1 MSESSGS
8 LYRMGTALAPPD
20 STNLTYDAAIQERLE
35 EEEEGAESQFLS
47 DSLVFS
53 PHVGCDRI
61 PIKGLLFVPP
71 GSSSDSS
78 SPPPPSALT
87 CNSWFAK
94 EFLPP
99 NGYSVLN
106 LIFLG
111 SSRILLV
118 PLAASACSIHTNSNA
133 TTTTTTTTTLWS
145 MKDCILLAINS
156 SHSMMS
162 NKTSFPLDPK
172 RVDCLLQMPTNVIF
186 GIPNFETSF

>member
-35 EEEEGAESQFLS
+35 EEEEEEEEEEGAESQFLS

-71 GSSSDSS
+71 GGSSSDSS
-78 SPPPPSALT
+78 SPPPSALT
-87 CNSWFAK
+87 CDSWFAK

-99 NGYSVLN
+99 NGYSVLS
-106 LIFLG
+106 LILG

-118 PLAASACSIHTNSNA
+118 PLAASAWSIQTNGNA
-133 TTTTTTTTTLWS
+133 SSSSSTSTTTLWS
-145 MKDCILLAINS
+145 MKDCILLANQLFTF
-156 SHSMMS
+156 
-162 NKTSFPLDPK
+162 NDE
-172 RVDCLLQMPTNVIF
+172 QQ
-186 GIPNFETSF
+186 NFFFL